1 MKEVIPMKIKSG
13 FMLRTIAGCKIVVA
27 VGRRTVDF
35 NGIINLNDTGAF
47 LWERLEQGATEDE
60 LVTAI
65 LENYTDVDEPT
76 ARESVRNFVKTLR
89 DGGCLDD

>member
-1 MKEVIPMKIKSG
+1 MKIKSG

-60 LVTAI
+60 LVSAI
-65 LENYTDVDEPT
+65 LETYTDVDEPT

>member
-1 MKEVIPMKIKSG
+1 MKIKSG
-13 FMLRTIAGCKIVVA
+13 FMLRDIAGCKIVVA
-27 VGRRTVDF
+27 VGKRTVEF

-47 LWERLEQGATEDE
+47 LWERLEKGATEDE
-60 LVTAI
+60 LVSAI

-76 ARESVRNFVKTLR
+76 ARESVQNYVKTLR